1 MVGRV
6 RGGRPEA
13 GLSVRRLPFP
23 VRRMPL
29 FEGNKATLAVL
40 DWKGA

>member
-1 MVGRV
+1 
-6 RGGRPEA
+6 
-13 GLSVRRLPFP
+13 LPFP